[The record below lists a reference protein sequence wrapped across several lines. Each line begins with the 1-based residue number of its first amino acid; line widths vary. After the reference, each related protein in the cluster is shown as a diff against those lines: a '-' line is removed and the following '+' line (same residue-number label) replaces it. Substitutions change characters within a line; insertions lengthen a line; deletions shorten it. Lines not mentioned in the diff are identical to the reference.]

1 MLQTRYRA
9 LVLSLAAVA
18 ALALM
23 PRAVSA
29 ADEVKVG
36 MLRLPTALFI
46 GIDQGY
52 FAAEGLDVKP
62 VFFRSG
68 AELVPALSTGQID
81 VATTSP
87 GAALFNAMALGV
99 NATIVADYWAS
110 GKDVPSGDSAYI
122 MVRKDLAPYGTFK
135 PKDAKG
141 LTVAVTAHGQM
152 TELFADA
159 YLASVGVSPT
169 NVNMVDMPLPDMNAA
184 LQNHAVDIA
193 STIDPYATMLVNQG
207 AAVKVINISALMP
220 GYVQAVMMYG
230 QRMGKTERPLGERFL
245 RAFSKANMYLRTH
258 LTTPAGRV
266 AVAQIYQKYIPIDD
280 PALYQKIG
288 LAVGPEKLD
297 VVVEGKYALRWQMD
311 QYVKQGLVT
320 TAPNLKNFVDNSF
333 AEAVSKTK

>member
-1 MLQTRYRA
+1 LITRRHA
-9 LVLSLAAVA
+9 FVLAAA
-18 ALALM
+18 AAAFAGGL
-23 PRAVSA
+23 PRAASA

-46 GIDQGY
+46 GIDQG
-52 FAAEGLDVKP
+52 FFTAEGLDVKP

-122 MVRKDLAPYGTFK
+122 MVRKDLAPYGQFK

-159 YLASVGVSPT
+159 YLASIGMQSS
-169 NVNMVDMPLPDMNAA
+169 NVNVVDMPLPDMNAA
-184 LQNHAVDIA
+184 LVNHAVDIA
-193 STIDPYATMLVNQG
+193 STIDPYATMLVTQG
-207 AAVKVINISALMP
+207 TAVKVSNISALMP
-220 GYVQAVMMYG
+220 NYVQAVMMYG
-230 QRMGKTERPLGERFL
+230 QRMGKTDRSAGQRFL
-245 RAFSKANMYLRTH
+245 RAFAKANAYLRAH

-266 AVAQIYQKYIPIDD
+266 TVAQIYQKYIPIDD
-280 PALYQKIG
+280 PTLYEKIG

-297 VVVEGKYALRWQMD
+297 VVVEGKFALRWQME
-311 QYVKQGLVT
+311 QYVREGLVT
-320 TAPNLKNFVDNSF
+320 TAPDLKKFVDNSF
-333 AEAVSKTK
+333 ALALSHPPK